1 MRERRW
7 SKLPFYDPK
16 GLLIELDKLS
26 DKVSAANLPYNL
38 ASLRTNELKPY
49 REGRQCALFC
59 YGVGQRFGLDVRFA
73 FAEEQDIDFVAR
85 FERDECVHFVPLQ
98 MKELVP
104 ERVRDSASLQNE
116 LNKLAKYGDSSD
128 LVVAFHL
135 NRGVTVVPEQLD
147 FANFKVAQL
156 WFVGYTGHGQEWRL
170 LGDMLSKSGG
180 ASVFRYPEP

>member
-1 MRERRW
+1 M
-7 SKLPFYDPK
+7 
-16 GLLIELDKLS
+16 
-26 DKVSAANLPYNL
+26 
-38 ASLRTNELKPY
+38 
-49 REGRQCALFC
+49 
-59 YGVGQRFGLDVRFA
+59 RFA

-104 ERVRDSASLQNE
+104 ERVRDSASLQDE
-116 LNKLAKYGDSSD
+116 LNKLGKYSSSSD

-147 FANFKVAQL
+147 FGKVKVAQL
-156 WFVGYTGHGQEWRL
+156 WFVGYTGQGREWHL
-170 LGDMLSKSGG
+170 LGDMLSERGG